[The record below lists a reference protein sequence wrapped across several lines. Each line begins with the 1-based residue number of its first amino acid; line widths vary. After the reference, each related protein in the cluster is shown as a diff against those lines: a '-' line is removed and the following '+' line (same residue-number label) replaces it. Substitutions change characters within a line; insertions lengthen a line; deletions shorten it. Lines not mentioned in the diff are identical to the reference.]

1 MNYNRKINK
10 LAIIGAVGFL
20 AVASLSNPM
29 ESKAAGTVAIN
40 DIMPT
45 AGGIFD
51 LKLDEDSCLKA
62 AEATTEGMYWGY
74 NHLGIADVETGN

>member
-20 AVASLSNPM
+20 AVTSLSNPM
-29 ESKAAGTVAIN
+29 ESRAAGTVAIN
-40 DIMPT
+40 DIMPR

-51 LKLDEDSCLKA
+51 LRLDEDSCL
-62 AEATTEGMYWGY
+62 
-74 NHLGIADVETGN
+74 

>member
-29 ESKAAGTVAIN
+29 ESRAAGTVAIN

-45 AGGIFD
+45 AGGI
-51 LKLDEDSCLKA
+51 L
-62 AEATTEGMYWGY
+62 
-74 NHLGIADVETGN
+74 I